1 MVDIDNLIGISNSG
15 TYPNLFN
22 STDVEAVKS
31 IVEIYPELFSI
42 DLDSGCGL
50 FKSESAATKYGF
62 KFEEPTG
69 VGQYQYFDGS
79 LGESKLWPYLH
90 NYKFLYFQ
98 NDVMVE
104 EIVSLGP
111 VPIFSATIDAI
122 CQIAVEITGSDTS
135 LKEFLNLF
143 ENIDSGYHDYELVTM
158 NMSKVNKYLRLGLRK
173 LPGQSVSDDVY
184 KYLGTRS
191 NTKIYQNTKGL
202 SASVDD
208 ILVDDVNN
216 LVELII
222 DVDESGLKKQLG
234 YALSTI
240 FSKDAPEGT
249 SMHDHI
255 GLYNQ
260 RHASH
265 KQCVASI
272 CESAQKHSWLS
283 DTWINELSTW
293 ELLPR
298 AVHGATIL
306 TADADGIKSE
316 IVYGIS

>member
-1 MVDIDNLIGISNSG
+1 MI
-15 TYPNLFN
+15 
-22 STDVEAVKS
+22 
-31 IVEIYPELFSI
+31 
-42 DLDSGCGL
+42 
-50 FKSESAATKYGF
+50 
-62 KFEEPTG
+62 
-69 VGQYQYFDGS
+69 
-79 LGESKLWPYLH
+79 
-90 NYKFLYFQ
+90 
-98 NDVMVE
+98 E

-111 VPIFSATIDAI
+111 VPIFSSTIDAI
-122 CQIAVEITGSDTS
+122 CQVAVEITGNDS
-135 LKEFLNLF
+135 LLKGLLELF

-234 YALSTI
+234 YTLSTI

-255 GLYNQ
+255 GLYNE

-272 CESAQKHSWLS
+272 CESAKKHSW
-283 DTWINELSTW
+283 
-293 ELLPR
+293 
-298 AVHGATIL
+298 
-306 TADADGIKSE
+306 
-316 IVYGIS
+316 